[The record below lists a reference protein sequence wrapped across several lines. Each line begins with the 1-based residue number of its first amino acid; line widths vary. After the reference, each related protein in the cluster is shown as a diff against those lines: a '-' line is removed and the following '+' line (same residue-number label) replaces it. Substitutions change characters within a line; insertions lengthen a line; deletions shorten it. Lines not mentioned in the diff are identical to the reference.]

1 MQNDFYTKQYE
12 TVMSCSNENVKKYIE
27 ENVDIYTKKILL
39 NDLVTFEK
47 EEKENLIMF

>member
-1 MQNDFYTKQYE
+1 
-12 TVMSCSNENVKKYIE
+12 MSCSNENVKKYIE